1 MDFKNNYKSFFVKF
15 FATCFGLGYSP
26 IFPGAVGVVF
36 GAVVAYLVHPSPFF
50 IKILITLA
58 LIVFAVPLSTKAE
71 KLFEKKD
78 CKKIIIDEVIGI
90 LIATIWFTPL
100 DIYHLTGFTDL
111 SVIMFIAI
119 LFIYGLFDTIK
130 MYPANISQRL
140 YGGWGIVIDDIIA
153 GIYTAITIFLILKF
167 F

>member
-26 IFPGAVGVVF
+26 IFPGAIGVVF
-36 GAVVAYLVHPSPFF
+36 GAIVAYLVHPFSFF

-58 LIVFAVPLSTKAE
+58 LIIIVVPLSTKAE
-71 KLFEKKD
+71 ELFQEKD
-78 CKKIIIDEVIGI
+78 CKKIVIDEIIG
-90 LIATIWFTPL
+90 LLAATIWFTN
-100 DIYHLTGFTDL
+100 L
-111 SVIMFIAI
+111 SMIMFIPI
-119 LFIYGLFDTIK
+119 LFIYGLFDAIK
-130 MYPANISQRL
+130 IYPANISENL

-153 GIYTAITIFLILKF
+153 GIYTAITIFLLLRF

>member
-26 IFPGAVGVVF
+26 IFPGAVGVAF
-36 GAVVAYLVHPSPFF
+36 ATVVAYLVHPLPFF

-90 LIATIWFTPL
+90 LIATIWFTNLPA
-100 DIYHLTGFTDL
+100 
-111 SVIMFIAI
+111 IMFIAI
-119 LFIYGLFDTIK
+119 LFIYGLFDSIK
-130 MYPANISQRL
+130 IYPANISERI
-140 YGGWGIVIDDIIA
+140 YDGWGIVIDDIIA
-153 GIYTAITIFLILKF
+153 GIYTAITIFLLLKF